1 MQDPLLLQLFDAFS
15 FFYFGIAAL
24 VQPFF
29 KKEFERYGLA
39 GYRTLTGW
47 LQIIAALGML
57 LGLWLPLFALVSAAG
72 LALLM
77 LLGFCVRLKIGDGF
91 LKSFPSFFYCVLN
104 AFLAWQFFDFF

>member
-15 FFYFGIAAL
+15 FLYFGIAAL

-47 LQIIAALGML
+47 LQIIAALGMM
-57 LGLWLPLFALVSAAG
+57 LGLRFVVFAFVSAAG
-72 LALLM
+72 LTLLM
-77 LLGFCVRLKIGDGF
+77 FLGFCVRLKIGDGF
-91 LKSFPSFFYCVLN
+91 IKSFPSFFYCALN
-104 AFLAWQFFDFF
+104 AFLTWQLFDFF